1 MMVRRN
7 NIRGTLA
14 GFWSPEH
21 TTSLNIPGYHFHFLA
36 DDHSS
41 GGHVLDVQAAELQV
55 ELDLQS
61 NLRLALPQTCLLYT
75 SPSPRD
81 ATLSRMPSSA

>member
-1 MMVRRN
+1 MLFRS
-7 NIRGTLA
+7 
-14 GFWSPEH
+14 SPAH

-61 NLRLALPQTCLLYT
+61 NLRLALPQTKEFLEADL
-75 SPSPRD
+75 SGD
-81 ATLSRMPSSA
+81 IAATLHTAESKPKD